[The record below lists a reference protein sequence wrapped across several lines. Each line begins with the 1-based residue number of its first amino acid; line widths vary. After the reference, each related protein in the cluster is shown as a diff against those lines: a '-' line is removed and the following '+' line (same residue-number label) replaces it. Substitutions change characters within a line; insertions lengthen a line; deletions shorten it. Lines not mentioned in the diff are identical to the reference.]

1 MSLIVTAS
9 SQSQDLRRYGL
20 VYEVQLLFMNLLGMA
35 FLINILQIEA
45 STSMIFLCVS
55 REQLLFVWQV
65 LTRAIDILDMIARGY
80 ILTEVVH

>member
-9 SQSQDLRRYGL
+9 SQSQDLGRYGL

-35 FLINILQIEA
+35 FLINILQIET

-55 REQLLFVWQV
+55 REQLLFIWQV